1 MSKIQK
7 LRVTMYP
14 ELHFTVFIGVTY
26 DKTKSQEALWC
37 ELFTNDVILVDE
49 TRDRVNANYRCRG

>member
-1 MSKIQK
+1 MSGSQK
-7 LRVTMYP
+7 LRVTIFS
-14 ELHFTVFIGVTY
+14 ELHFTVLNSVTY

-49 TRDRVNANYRCRG
+49 TTNRVNAKLEM